1 MPGGGVAA
9 GRADTVAARET
20 PTTRNSNLPSRTADP
35 ADAAPSVA
43 GSATSVAGDGIEYDA
58 LGVDFD
64 DVSGTQPHN
73 IPALVMIPA
82 A

>member
-1 MPGGGVAA
+1 
-9 GRADTVAARET
+9 
-20 PTTRNSNLPSRTADP
+20 
-35 ADAAPSVA
+35 
-43 GSATSVAGDGIEYDA
+43 VAGDGIEYDA

-64 DVSGTQPHN
+64 DVSGMTQPHN

>member
-1 MPGGGVAA
+1 MA
-9 GRADTVAARET
+9 
-20 PTTRNSNLPSRTADP
+20 N
-35 ADAAPSVA
+35 
-43 GSATSVAGDGIEYDA
+43 DGIDNDA

-64 DVSGTQPHN
+64 DVSGMTQPHN